1 MGILAW
7 QLNARVKKLVAKNK
21 TPTYF
26 THQSISSLETSTKK
40 KRFTYKSPNGKY
52 FITPSLPMRLV
63 PKQWGLEP

>member
-21 TPTYF
+21 TPTYS

-40 KRFTYKSPNGKY
+40 D
-52 FITPSLPMRLV
+52 SLTSLLMGNISL
-63 PKQWGLEP
+63 LLLC